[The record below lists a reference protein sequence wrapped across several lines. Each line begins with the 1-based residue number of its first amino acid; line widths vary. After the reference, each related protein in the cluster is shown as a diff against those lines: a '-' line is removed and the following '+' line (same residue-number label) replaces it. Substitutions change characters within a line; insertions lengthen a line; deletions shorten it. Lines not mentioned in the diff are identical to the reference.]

1 MEKNQSD
8 IFASCML
15 IVIDSL
21 QATMN
26 AITRAVNNAHECYDN
41 DPDEWGEVIE
51 AASELLTREDVCR
64 FANLCNAGH
73 RDVGL
78 HEYDRV
84 EEHNSSFATRST
96 YYVIRHGVLEDDED
110 VWEDEE
116 NPHMPFK
123 GEERYTSGRQYFL
136 AYHQWYGYMEWL
148 RQRPWDMQRY
158 REFEVRSSV
167 TSFCVIKLLFVL
179 LKVHTCSC
187 ITRIPR
193 TLITVRCHFS
203 SKSPAMSRGRYQQK
217 AFSLLSCIPR
227 IMRGG
232 ETVVVT
238 VANVTALDKCRYVC
252 SFIRIGIMVIK

>member
-8 IFASCML
+8 IFASRML

-26 AITRAVNNAHECYDN
+26 AITHAVDNAHECYDN
-41 DPDEWGEVIE
+41 DPDEWGKVIK
-51 AASELLTREDVCR
+51 AASELLTCKDVRR

-78 HEYDRV
+78 GEYDHV
-84 EEHNSSFATRST
+84 EEYNSSFATRPT
-96 YYVIRHGVLEDDED
+96 YYVIRRRVLEDDED

-136 AYHQWYGYMEWL
+136 AYQQWYGYMEWL
-148 RQRPWDMQRY
+148 RQRPRDMRRY
-158 REFEVRSSV
+158 RKFEVRSSV
-167 TSFCVIKLLFVL
+167 TSFRGIKLLFVL
-179 LKVHTCSC
+179 LTVHTCSC
-187 ITRIPR
+187 IMRIAR
-193 TLITVRCHFS
+193 TLITVPCHFS
-203 SKSPAMSRGRYQQK
+203 SKSPAMSRGRYRRK
-217 AFSLLSCIPR
+217 AFSLLSYIPR
-227 IMRGG
+227 IMRRG

-238 VANVTALDKCRYVC
+238 VANVIALDKRRYVC